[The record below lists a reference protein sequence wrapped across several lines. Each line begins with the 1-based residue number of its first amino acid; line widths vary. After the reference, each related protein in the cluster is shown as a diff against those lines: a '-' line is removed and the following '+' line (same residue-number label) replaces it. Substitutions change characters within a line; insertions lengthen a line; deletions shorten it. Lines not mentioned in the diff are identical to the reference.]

1 MVLKLNFSR
10 LNRIVKNIG
19 VADLK
24 LLEVSKIE
32 RGFVKKFLSLQFH
45 LLITYKKKDLKL
57 NIYVPSRHMHP
68 KILKGSN

>member
-10 LNRIVKNIG
+10 LNRIVKKIG
-19 VADLK
+19 VDLK

-57 NIYVPSRHMHP
+57 NIYVSSRHMHP